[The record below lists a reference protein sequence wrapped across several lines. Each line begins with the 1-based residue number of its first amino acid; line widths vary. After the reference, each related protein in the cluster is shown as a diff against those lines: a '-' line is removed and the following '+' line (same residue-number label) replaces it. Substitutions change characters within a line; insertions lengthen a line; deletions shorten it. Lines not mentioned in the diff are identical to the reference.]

1 MVVMRDGSELLE
13 RLMKVF
19 LTLLLKMQL
28 LGWQLLL
35 VLRLVILLRV
45 KRVSWFQVWCVSISL
60 SSSLSPVP
68 DSYTSLICHQSPLP
82 ICLAPLEDPISLA
95 TASSLTT
102 SGDHTE
108 TQSSQDYG

>member
-68 DSYTSLICHQSPLP
+68 DSYTPLP